1 MIRGKRMQKNYR
13 WTFAHDVIDNFR
25 IAAFDALHASDL
37 ITDGRGVSQ
46 MEALFA
52 PSFEFQI

>member
-13 WTFAHDVIDNFR
+13 GTFAQHMIDNFR
-25 IAAFDALHASDL
+25 VAAFDALHASDL

-46 MEALFA
+46 METLSA
-52 PSFEFQI
+52 PSFKFQI